1 MLQNSHNTSAL
12 SIRNI
17 WGSMYF
23 RPHFI
28 VLKKLCSMHKFQT
41 LPILVNYTDTEELN
55 VSLLLTEVIQ
65 VFQHVCSRQS
75 SHMKLNTVCHRS
87 LLKPSAILSFP
98 LRIKELKIIQAW
110 KQPNWRYQLHLP
122 SYWFLQIT
130 MPPACHNLSN
140 NAPQMPLVKINTAPI
155 TFLSLRWNSPV
166 LLLG

>member
-1 MLQNSHNTSAL
+1 MEKHKWLKHFRTMWGAQLSLQPIAQDLCANGSWGRSVEFLTRPLRWTKLSYAECAVLQNSHNTSAL

-28 VLKKLCSMHKFQT
+28 VLKKLCSMHKLQT

-75 SHMKLNTVCHRS
+75 SHMKPNTVCHRS
-87 LLKPSAILSFP
+87 LSKPSAILSN
-98 LRIKELKIIQAW
+98 L
-110 KQPNWRYQLHLP
+110 LP
-122 SYWFLQIT
+122 AQNQGT
-130 MPPACHNLSN
+130 
-140 NAPQMPLVKINTAPI
+140 
-155 TFLSLRWNSPV
+155 
-166 LLLG
+166 